1 MGIVPV
7 VLHHSTIQ
15 DISTIQINM
24 PNNHRETDSAKTI
37 ELMFLEIMKRFE
49 FGKTIKILH
58 PLDDMEIEFDKG
70 TEEDPGDSVDIK
82 ELIQAQEKINEEMM
96 KPEINNIMD
105 MYLEEYNKK
114 MELKQEI

>member
-1 MGIVPV
+1 
-7 VLHHSTIQ
+7 
-15 DISTIQINM
+15 M

-114 MELKQEI
+114 MELK